1 MARFYGTVGYLR
13 SEESDPENHPGV
25 WKEITEE
32 RNYYGDIY
40 QNSRRNDQNGS
51 IIDSPVINNRISI
64 VADSYANEHIGA
76 MKYVKIR
83 GTLWK
88 ITNIELQR
96 PRIILTIGGIYHGPE
111 S

>member
-13 SEESDPENHPGV
+13 SEESDLENHPGV